1 MKRKDSNIENSVQEV
16 FESTTAIRPVAVSP
30 FFKEKVMHNLF
41 HKAEN
46 EKVVF
51 SWLTVKVQ
59 FALLILILGLNILT
73 FHKMRKFSYNDNLEQ
88 FVETYDLIGNTETT
102 LFN

>member
-30 FFKEKVMHNLF
+30 FFKEKVMHTLF
-41 HKAEN
+41 HKVEN

-51 SWLTVKVQ
+51 SWLTVRVQ
-59 FALLILILGLNILT
+59 FALLIIILVLNTLAFT
-73 FHKMRKFSYNDNLEQ
+73 KMKKFNYNDNLEQ
-88 FVETYDLIGNTETT
+88 FVETYDLIGNTETA

>member
-16 FESTTAIRPVAVSP
+16 FESTTAIKPVTVSP
-30 FFKEKVMHNLF
+30 FFKEKVMHTLF

-46 EKVVF
+46 EKVFF
-51 SWLTVKVQ
+51 SWLTVRVQ
-59 FALLILILGLNILT
+59 FALLILILVLNTLAFT
-73 FHKMRKFSYNDNLEQ
+73 KMKKFSYNDNLEQ
-88 FVETYDLIGNTETT
+88 FVEAYDLSGNKETA